1 MLYGL
6 SDIINLRSI
15 ISACGPHVLR
25 IKFRNLWNV
34 LGHAIAC
41 WSGPTPCRLR
51 GPEKPW
57 RNVQRFQLATLC
69 HYGTD
74 SRGWLPGQTRFP
86 SILPVAAS
94 WPGRPDIM
102 IPVAQVAS
110 DSEILTVSHRAW
122 VSLAVRLARAPSQS
136 QSRSH
141 RPRHGRDPRLR
152 LASVSASLSD
162 GRLMIWYQNPVLGPW
177 AMRPRP
183 GPLLRP
189 GPESLDA
196 AQPKQARPK
205 HCQCQPS
212 KLVPPKHWRWQSWL
226 SHSARAS
233 ARPPWSLAAGLGPAW
248 QLPGPGL
255 RRRLGSEFDGTGNL
269 GLEQAE
275 GPAGPSRYGRPGAG
289 TCPTIENLNLK
300 SVLLPGG
307 PVLRLQPGK
316 GLFLN
321 KSLTLLETCLP
332 AFPPVPPAASD
343 RDSVT
348 VSDRDSER
356 RCVGEPVAGTG
367 CQCPLPCWV
376 WVDTPGSDKSS
387 FALNWLL
394 FEQFEIANSKWHF
407 LLFENPTIWFDYY
420 STIFSIFQLF
430 YTLAFDCY

>member
-162 GRLMIWYQNPVLGPW
+162 GRSDTKTRCSDRGQWDP
-177 AMRPRP
+177 
-183 GPLLRP
+183 
-189 GPESLDA
+189 
-196 AQPKQARPK
+196 
-205 HCQCQPS
+205 
-212 KLVPPKHWRWQSWL
+212 
-226 SHSARAS
+226 
-233 ARPPWSLAAGLGPAW
+233 GLGRCC
-248 QLPGPGL
+248 GPG
-255 RRRLGSEFDGTGNL
+255 RRALMRR
-269 GLEQAE
+269 
-275 GPAGPSRYGRPGAG
+275 SRSRRGR
-289 TCPTIENLNLK
+289 
-300 SVLLPGG
+300 S
-307 PVLRLQPGK
+307 
-316 GLFLN
+316 
-321 KSLTLLETCLP
+321 
-332 AFPPVPPAASD
+332 
-343 RDSVT
+343 T
-348 VSDRDSER
+348 VSAS
-356 RCVGEPVAGTG
+356 
-367 CQCPLPCWV
+367 LP
-376 WVDTPGSDKSS
+376 S
-387 FALNWLL
+387 
-394 FEQFEIANSKWHF
+394 
-407 LLFENPTIWFDYY
+407 
-420 STIFSIFQLF
+420 
-430 YTLAFDCY
+430 